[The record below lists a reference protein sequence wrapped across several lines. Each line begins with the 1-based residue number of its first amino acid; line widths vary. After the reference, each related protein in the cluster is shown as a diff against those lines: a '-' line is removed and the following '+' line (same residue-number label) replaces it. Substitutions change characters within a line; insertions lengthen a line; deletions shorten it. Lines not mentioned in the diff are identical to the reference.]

1 MSKKMQKTE
10 PILDPKITR
19 LETTV
24 AELQAKLA
32 RALADYANLERRY
45 SEQSYAIVKFA
56 KSDLLS
62 RLLDV
67 RDHLGLVSD
76 QIKDPSI
83 TMILSSFDKLLTD
96 EGVTQ
101 IKTEDLYD
109 ATTMECQELVPG
121 PKDQVIKV
129 IRPGYL
135 LHERVL
141 RVARVAVGMGD
152 N

>member
-1 MSKKMQKTE
+1 MPKKIQKNE
-10 PILDPKITR
+10 PVQDPKIIQ

-45 SEQSYAIVKFA
+45 SEQSSAIVKFA

-62 RLLDV
+62 KLLDV
-67 RDHLGLVSD
+67 RDHLGMVSD
-76 QIKDPSI
+76 QVKDPSI
-83 TMILSSFDKLLTD
+83 SMILSSFDKLLTE
-96 EGVTQ
+96 EGVSQ
-101 IKTEDLYD
+101 IKTDGPYD

-121 PKDQVIKV
+121 PKDQVIKI

-141 RVARVAVGMGD
+141 RVARVAVGMGI